1 MNSSYPINV
10 RFLCHLWFKTL
21 KESSQLSFRTNK
33 VYCRHKI
40 VRVENFTYVR
50 TYFLSKVR
58 ENSNHLSTLL
68 ILKFSNLIIS
78 LYNLS
83 RLNIYRSTRSTLI
96 VYNTRNLTFQARC
109 NRNNQT
115 TITQSWCDILLN
127 KSFTLCSS

>member
-10 RFLCHLWFKTL
+10 RVLCHLWFKAL
-21 KESSQLSFRTNK
+21 KESSQLSFCTNK

-40 VRVENFTYVR
+40 VRIENLTYVR
-50 TYFLSKVR
+50 PYLLSKVR

-68 ILKFSNLIIS
+68 ILKFTNLIIS

-83 RLNIYRSTRSTLI
+83 RLNIYRPTRSTLI

-115 TITQSWCDILLN
+115 TITQCWCDILLN
-127 KSFTLCSS
+127 KSFTLRSS